1 MKKSFI
7 ITAGGIGKRMNS
19 NLPKQFLELENKPIL
34 LLTLENL
41 HAFDSE
47 AEFIIT
53 LPIEWM
59 DYWKEILTKHSC
71 TITHQL
77 ISGGL
82 ERFHSIK
89 NALEA
94 ATGEVI
100 AIHDGVRPFVSHQ
113 TLDRLFQD
121 LNRNL
126 AVIPVLSIKESLRKM
141 EVSETEH
148 VNRENFKLVQ
158 TPQCFERNL
167 IIQAYQQDFN
177 SSFTD
182 DASVVEA
189 HGYKIAW
196 VDGNEE
202 NIKITSPFDLLIA
215 KSLIKN
221 EPH

>member
-1 MKKSFI
+1 MQKSFI

-19 NLPKQFLELENKPIL
+19 DLPKQFLELDKKPIL

-41 HAFDSE
+41 HAFDSQ

-53 LPIEWM
+53 LPSEWM
-59 DYWKEILTKHSC
+59 DYWKEVLIKHSC
-71 TITHQL
+71 TISHQL
-77 ISGGL
+77 IPGGQ

-113 TLDRLFQD
+113 TLDRIFQD

-126 AVIPVLSIKESLRKM
+126 AVIPVLSIKESLRKID
-141 EVSETEH
+141 VSETEH

-158 TPQCFERNL
+158 TPQCFERTL
-167 IIQAYQQDFN
+167 INQAYQQDYDRN
-177 SSFTD
+177 FTD

-189 HGYKIAW
+189 YGYKITW
-196 VDGNEE
+196 VEGNEE

-215 KSLIKN
+215 QTLLKN
-221 EPH
+221 ELP

>member
-1 MKKSFI
+1 
-7 ITAGGIGKRMNS
+7 
-19 NLPKQFLELENKPIL
+19 
-34 LLTLENL
+34 
-41 HAFDSE
+41 
-47 AEFIIT
+47 
-53 LPIEWM
+53 
-59 DYWKEILTKHSC
+59 
-71 TITHQL
+71 
-77 ISGGL
+77 
-82 ERFHSIK
+82 
-89 NALEA
+89 
-94 ATGEVI
+94 
-100 AIHDGVRPFVSHQ
+100 
-113 TLDRLFQD
+113 
-121 LNRNL
+121 
-126 AVIPVLSIKESLRKM
+126 
-141 EVSETEH
+141 

>member
-1 MKKSFI
+1 MQKSFI

-19 NLPKQFLELENKPIL
+19 DLPKQFLELDKKPIL

-41 HAFDSE
+41 HAFDSQ

-53 LPIEWM
+53 LPSEWM
-59 DYWKEILTKHSC
+59 DYWKEVLIKHSC
-71 TITHQL
+71 SIPHQL
-77 ISGGL
+77 IPGGQ

-126 AVIPVLSIKESLRKM
+126 AVIPVLSIKESLRKID
-141 EVSETEH
+141 VSETEH

-158 TPQCFERNL
+158 TPQCFERTL
-167 IIQAYQQDFN
+167 INQAYQQDYDRN
-177 SSFTD
+177 FTD

-189 HGYKIAW
+189 YGYKITW
-196 VDGNEE
+196 VEGNEE

-215 KSLIKN
+215 QTLLKN
-221 EPH
+221 ELP

>member
-41 HAFDSE
+41 HAFDSQ

-59 DYWKEILTKHSC
+59 DYWKEVLIKHSC
-71 TITHQL
+71 TIPHQL
-77 ISGGL
+77 IPGGQ

-167 IIQAYQQDFN
+167 ILQAYQQDFN

-221 EPH
+221 EQH

>member
-1 MKKSFI
+1 MQKSFI

-19 NLPKQFLELENKPIL
+19 DLPKQFLELDKKPIL

-41 HAFDSE
+41 HAFDSQ

-53 LPIEWM
+53 LPSEWM
-59 DYWKEILTKHSC
+59 DYWKEVLIKHSC
-71 TITHQL
+71 TIPHQL
-77 ISGGL
+77 IPGGQ

-126 AVIPVLSIKESLRKM
+126 AVIPVLSIKESLRKID
-141 EVSETEH
+141 VSETEH

-158 TPQCFERNL
+158 TPQCFERTL
-167 IIQAYQQDFN
+167 INQAYQQDYDRN
-177 SSFTD
+177 FTD

-189 HGYKIAW
+189 YGYKITW
-196 VDGNEE
+196 VEGNEE

-215 KSLIKN
+215 QTLLKN
-221 EPH
+221 ELP